1 MPVPASIN
9 DLSTTAGSNSPP
21 GSESPATLDDYLR
34 AHASFIAQLRDGK
47 LAASAVSA
55 YILTLL
61 DDANAA
67 AARTTLGANDAS
79 NLTTGT
85 LGDARISNSG
95 ALFPTYINS
104 FTDTANTRYWKV
116 GGVVFV
122 HINIAR
128 GSTPGNGTGALTLPV
143 GYRPALDLYF
153 PGYYIQT
160 SPLSAGAMRLR
171 IGSNGTLTV
180 DLSGPTA
187 AGTGYSCQGFIS
199 FPAA

>member
-61 DDANAA
+61 DDANAD

-79 NLTTGT
+79 NLTAGT
-85 LGDARISNSG
+85 LDDARISNSG
-95 ALFPTYINS
+95 ALTPTFVNS
-104 FTDTANTRYWKV
+104 FTNAGNTRYWKV

-122 HINIAR
+122 HVDIGRTSAP
-128 GSTPGNGTGALTLPV
+128 SNGTGALTLPA

-153 PGYYIQT
+153 SGYHAQT
-160 SPLSAGAMRLR
+160 SPISFGAMRFR
-171 IGSNGTLTV
+171 IGSSGTLIV
-180 DLSGPTA
+180 DLSGPTTV
-187 AGTGYSCQGFIS
+187 GTSYSCQGFIS

>member
-21 GSESPATLDDYLR
+21 GSESPATIDDYLR
-34 AHASFIAQLRDGK
+34 THASFIAQLRDGK

-79 NLTTGT
+79 NLTAGT
-85 LGDARISNSG
+85 LDDARISNSG
-95 ALFPTYINS
+95 ELTPTLINS
-104 FTDTANTRYWKV
+104 FTNAGNTRYWKV
-116 GGVVFV
+116 GGIVYVA
-122 HINIAR
+122 IDLSRTN
-128 GSTPGNGTGALTLPV
+128 TPGGSVTAFTLPV
-143 GYRPALDLYF
+143 GYRPAVDLYQA
-153 PGYYIQT
+153 GYHAQA
-160 SPLSAGAMRLR
+160 SHLSLGAMKLKVSTAGAVSVQ
-171 IGSNGTLTV
+171 IP
-180 DLSGPTA
+180 GPTA
-187 AGTGYSCQGFIS
+187 AGTGYGCQGFIS